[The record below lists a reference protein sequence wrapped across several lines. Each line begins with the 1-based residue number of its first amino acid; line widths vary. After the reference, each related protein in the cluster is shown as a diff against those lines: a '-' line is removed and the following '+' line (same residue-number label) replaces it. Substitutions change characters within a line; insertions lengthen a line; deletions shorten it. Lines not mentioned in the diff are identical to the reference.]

1 MSPDDRDPLTP
12 VLFDEN
18 THMRIPEI
26 FFSQQ
31 LPDLLLQFV
40 RRETLHPQYPEQGK
54 ADIPL
59 GTDANSLIQLL
70 FLENRDFDQV
80 LRSDFIVAVKILS
93 RREAAHQYLLV
104 HRLHLLGRLNL
115 FGRQSGSVGLFS
127 KGGLGSAGKGKDEAD
142 EAEEKKN
149 GYL

>member
-1 MSPDDRDPLTP
+1 LTP
-12 VLFDEN
+12 VFLDEN

-31 LPDLLLQFV
+31 LPDFSLQFI

-59 GTDANSLIQLL
+59 GTDANGLVQLL
-70 FLENRDFDQV
+70 FLKDGDFNQI
-80 LRSDFIVAVKILS
+80 LRADFIVAIQIPS
-93 RREAAHQYLLV
+93 GGEAAHQYLLV
-104 HRLHLLGRLNL
+104 HCLHL
-115 FGRQSGSVGLFS
+115 FGRFDLLGWQSGWVGLFS
-127 KGGLGSAGKGKDEAD
+127 KGGLGSAREGTSDAD
-142 EAEEKKN
+142 DAEEENN